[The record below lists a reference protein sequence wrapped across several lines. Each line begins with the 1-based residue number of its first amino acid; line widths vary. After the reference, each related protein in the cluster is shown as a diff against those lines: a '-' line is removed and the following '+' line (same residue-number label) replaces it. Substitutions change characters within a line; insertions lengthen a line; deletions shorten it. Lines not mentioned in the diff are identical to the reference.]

1 MSRYKRHVFVCI
13 NERPKDHPKGC
24 CRERGGEA
32 VRDALKVELGS
43 RGLAK
48 AVRANNAG
56 CLDACASGA
65 VLVIYPEQIW
75 YGGVTPADVPE
86 IVEKTIVNGEV
97 IERLL
102 LKEPHYRPAAMQFPR
117 LET

>member
-1 MSRYKRHVFVCI
+1 M
-13 NERPKDHPKGC
+13 
-24 CRERGGEA
+24 
-32 VRDALKVELGS
+32 RDALKVELGS
-43 RGLAK
+43 RGLTK

-102 LKEPHYRPAAMQFPR
+102 LKEPQYRPAAMQFPR
-117 LET
+117 LEP

>member
-1 MSRYKRHVFVCI
+1 M
-13 NERPKDHPKGC
+13 
-24 CRERGGEA
+24 
-32 VRDALKVELGS
+32 RDALKVELGS

-56 CLDACASGA
+56 CLDMCASG
-65 VLVIYPEQIW
+65 VVMVIYPEQIW
-75 YGGVTPADVPE
+75 YGGVTRADVPE

-102 LKEPHYRPAAMQFPR
+102 LKEPQYRPSAMQFPR
-117 LET
+117 LEP

>member
-1 MSRYKRHVFVCI
+1 M
-13 NERPKDHPKGC
+13 
-24 CRERGGEA
+24 
-32 VRDALKVELGS
+32 RDALKVELGS

-86 IVEKTIVNGEV
+86 IVERTIVNGEV

-102 LKEPHYRPAAMQFPR
+102 LKEPHYRPSGMQFSR
-117 LET
+117 LEL

>member
-1 MSRYKRHVFVCI
+1 M
-13 NERPKDHPKGC
+13 
-24 CRERGGEA
+24 
-32 VRDALKVELGS
+32 RDALKVELGS

-86 IVEKTIVNGEV
+86 IVERTIVNGEV

-102 LKEPHYRPAAMQFPR
+102 LKEPHYRPSAMQFSR
-117 LET
+117 LEL